1 MDQEVRVGGAVSI
14 PQPGGGW
21 AEIREALARY
31 KALGLIISWEQEHP
45 GELVVI
51 DGAMH
56 EIVFRSPASAVP
68 VVRVLEGAE
77 CAIRTGKVKASS
89 DGGGD
94 RG

>member
-1 MDQEVRVGGAVSI
+1 VTVPDPA
-14 PQPGGGW
+14 GGW
-21 AEIREALARY
+21 GEIREALDRY
-31 KALGLIISWEQEHP
+31 QSLGLIISWEQEHP

-77 CAIRTGKVKASS
+77 CAIRTGKIKTGS